1 MSVTSAKTLAG
12 IGSLL
17 LCVPFVNIIGV
28 ILLLMGMNTLSKH
41 YKDNHICDIG
51 LIIASILHIIC
62 SILSLIGFMV
72 LFFHQSIIGLFL
84 GLLLLIPIAILQFIF
99 TLIAAIFFKNALHA
113 LAEQTGENIFRT
125 AGTLMLISAILT
137 IVLIGS
143 FLMIVTYIITAI
155 AFFTL
160 KNKPPKQST
169 YNYTQ
174 QQTTTENTFTKFCPH
189 CGTPLPPDA
198 SYCSNCGKQT

>member
-41 YKDNHICDIG
+41 YKDSRICDTG
-51 LIIASILHIIC
+51 LIAASLLYIIG
-62 SILSLIGFMV
+62 SILSTIGLMA
-72 LFFHQSIIGLFL
+72 LSFHQSMVGLFL
-84 GLLLLIPIAILQFIF
+84 GFLLLIPIAIINFIF
-99 TLIAAIFFKNALHA
+99 TLIAAVFFKNALHA

-143 FLMIVTYIITAI
+143 FLMIITYIITAI

-189 CGTPLPPDA
+189 CGTPLPSDA
-198 SYCSNCGKQT
+198 SYCLNCGKQT